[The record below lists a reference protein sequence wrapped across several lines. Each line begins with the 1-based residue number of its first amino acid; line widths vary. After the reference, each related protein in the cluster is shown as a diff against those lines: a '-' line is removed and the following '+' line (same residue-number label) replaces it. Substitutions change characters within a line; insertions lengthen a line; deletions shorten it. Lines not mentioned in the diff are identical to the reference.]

1 MSKINFDKH
10 KFKTKF
16 PMAEYSHFGEKII
29 TEEGKVHLNA
39 HQYAGSDPSLT
50 YKYILSPIAQFCV
63 DHLTPK
69 WLA

>member
-1 MSKINFDKH
+1 
-10 KFKTKF
+10 
-16 PMAEYSHFGEKII
+16 MAEFSHFGEKII

-39 HQYAGSDPSLT
+39 HQYSGSDPSLT
-50 YKYILSPIAQFCV
+50 YKYILSPTAQFCV